1 MRISD
6 WSSDVCSS
14 DLPEGL
20 YKKADNSIYA
30 VSTGFYALGLVYNT
44 NEIKTAPT
52 SWEDLWNPK
61 YAGIVTIPSPA
72 NAMGVPFL
80 YAVNKMQG
88 GTSAAFKPGFDKL
101 KSFNVFSYL
110 PSSGNATK
118 TEERLV

>member
-1 MRISD
+1 MDGGVSELAAAANVLEPLTLDAIPNLAK
-6 WSSDVCSS
+6 VI
-14 DLPEGL
+14 PEGL

-72 NAMGVPFL
+72 NAMRSEEHTSEL
-80 YAVNKMQG
+80 QSLMRISYAV
-88 GTSAAFKPGFDKL
+88 SCL
-101 KSFNVFSYL
+101 KKKHQQQN
-110 PSSGNATK
+110 THQ
-118 TEERLV
+118 